1 MQWQRNTKK
10 AFATCLHSCN
20 KPRSYPFVN
29 ESKNFV
35 MVKIKPRF
43 KYDKTQIEKLFRQL
57 QKGKNRFISKQW
69 SKWKSLEKF
78 LSHRISKIMKL
89 NELGCRL
96 FFVSSRAI

>member
-20 KPRSYPFVN
+20 KPHFSPFVN
-29 ESKNFV
+29 ESKTLY

-43 KYDKTQIEKLFRQL
+43 KHDKSQIEKNYFGNW
-57 QKGKNRFISKQW
+57 KKKNRFIFKQW
-69 SKWKSLEKF
+69 SKWKSREKS

-96 FFVSSRAI
+96 FFVSSRTI

>member
-29 ESKNFV
+29 ESKTLY

-43 KYDKTQIEKLFRQL
+43 KYDKSPIEKLFRQWRKEKTAL
-57 QKGKNRFISKQW
+57 FPSSGVNGNLG
-69 SKWKSLEKF
+69 KSL
-78 LSHRISKIMKL
+78 LVI
-89 NELGCRL
+89 
-96 FFVSSRAI
+96 V

>member
-20 KPRSYPFVN
+20 KPHSSPFVN

-35 MVKIKPRF
+35 MVKVKPRF
-43 KYDKTQIEKLFRQL
+43 KHDKSQIEKIISAI
-57 QKGKNRFISKQW
+57 GKRKKRFISKQW
-69 SKWKSLEKF
+69 SKWKSREKS

-96 FFVSSRAI
+96 FFVSSQAI